1 MMIWEIV
8 RRIVDLSTL
17 LLLIM
22 IISIILKNNKGQEA
36 IGNFGL
42 KLDQYRNESL
52 RVMNNNIDYM
62 DGRVNKLAEI
72 QDSYQVGTDRR
83 LSVLEER
90 IKMFQM
96 DKMNNNKVIQN
107 NINTN
112 LNNAQQQ

>member
-22 IISIILKNNKGQEA
+22 IISIILKNNKGQED

-112 LNNAQQQ
+112 LNNAQQ